1 MKATGLWDDEA
12 FLRKVM
18 PPEEDRCRIY
28 PSTGFEPRWFRSP
41 NIIPIERHQG
51 FQERASFA
59 VIDSRNDI
67 NVLE

>member
-41 NIIPIERHQG
+41 NIIPIERHQR
-51 FQERASFA
+51 FQERKQQPANC
-59 VIDSRNDI
+59 I
-67 NVLE
+67 